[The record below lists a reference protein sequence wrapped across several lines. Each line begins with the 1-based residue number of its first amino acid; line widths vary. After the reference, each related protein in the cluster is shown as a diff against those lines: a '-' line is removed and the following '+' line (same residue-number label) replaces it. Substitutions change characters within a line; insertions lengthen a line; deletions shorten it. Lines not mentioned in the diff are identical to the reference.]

1 MGRKA
6 VERMEKVISAGQMRK
21 IYALARERGM
31 DSDLLH
37 AHIQALTEKESMK
50 ELTMSEGIRIIESLE
65 GKPLELK
72 GQVKAS
78 YKQMQYIYGLMKQLG
93 WVTDSGE
100 PDTERLDRFLQSPRA
115 GINLGSYKWLTKEK
129 ASRLIEALKSMS
141 ERAAIGNEKCASCGT
156 ERGGI

>member
-1 MGRKA
+1 MG
-6 VERMEKVISAGQMRK
+6 KVISVSQMRK

-50 ELTMSEGIRIIESLE
+50 ELTMPEGIRIIESLE

-78 YKQMQYIYGLMKQLG
+78 YNQMRYIFGLMKQLG

-100 PDTERLDRFLQSPRA
+100 PDTKRLDRFLQSKRA
-115 GINLGSYKWLTKEK
+115 GINLGSYQWLTKEK
-129 ASRLIEALKSMS
+129 AGKLIEALKSIS
-141 ERAAIGNEKCASCGT
+141 ERKNAENKECVSCG
-156 ERGGI
+156 EGRGGI

>member
-1 MGRKA
+1 
-6 VERMEKVISAGQMRK
+6 MEKVISAGQMRK
-21 IYALARERGM
+21 IYVLARERGM

-65 GKPLELK
+65 GKPSELK

-93 WVTDSGE
+93 WVTDSGK
-100 PDTERLDRFLQSPRA
+100 PDTERLDRFLRSEKT
-115 GINLGSYKWLTKEK
+115 GFNLGSYQWLTKEK
-129 ASRLIEALKSMS
+129 AGNLIDALKSMVK
-141 ERAAIGNEKCASCGT
+141 RADTEKDESGNEKCASCGT